1 MSGIFGFINMDGR
14 PASREH
20 FRAMAEKMAPW
31 GPDGVGSMITGNAA
45 FGHALLI
52 VTHESRFEKMPVYDQ
67 DEGIIFTAAA
77 RLDNRDELCD
87 TFGITHPE
95 RPTMSDGQLVL
106 RAYKKWGADSCKHI
120 FGDWSFAAWHIKEQR
135 LFLARDRLGNT
146 ALYY

>member
-20 FRAMAEKMAPW
+20 FQAMAEKMAHW

-67 DEGIIFTAAA
+67 DEGIIFTV
-77 RLDNRDELCD
+77 RQGS
-87 TFGITHPE
+87 TTV
-95 RPTMSDGQLVL
+95 M
-106 RAYKKWGADSCKHI
+106 
-120 FGDWSFAAWHIKEQR
+120 SFAIHSALPIRKDQQCPM
-135 LFLARDRLGNT
+135 GNWF
-146 ALYY
+146 